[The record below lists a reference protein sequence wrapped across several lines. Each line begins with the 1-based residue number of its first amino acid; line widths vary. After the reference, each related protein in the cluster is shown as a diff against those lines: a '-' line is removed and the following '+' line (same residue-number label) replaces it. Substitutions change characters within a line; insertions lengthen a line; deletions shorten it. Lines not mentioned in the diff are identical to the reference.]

1 MTRATDRITPEVP
14 VTPRSVSAA
23 EPRGRLLKFPVG
35 RKGRRLGVGAF
46 EAARLAKPEARQEP
60 RDRFLRAIEMEQRG
74 FAEGAIA
81 HLRTLL
87 GEVTPETD
95 PYLAVNVRY
104 FLGSFLMLRGETA
117 EALDLTEE
125 GILLA
130 WEHGAPEELEL
141 LENLSQQLGG

>member
-1 MTRATDRITPEVP
+1 VVQALTLE
-14 VTPRSVSAA
+14 
-23 EPRGRLLKFPVG
+23 E
-35 RKGRRLGVGAF
+35 
-46 EAARLAKPEARQEP
+46 RQAP
-60 RDRFLRAIEMEQRG
+60 RDRFLRAIEMERRG
-74 FAEGAIA
+74 FSEGAIA

-87 GEVTPETD
+87 GEVAPETD

-104 FLGSFLMLRGETA
+104 FLGSFLMLRGQTA

-141 LENLSQQLGG
+141 LENLSQHLGG

>member
-1 MTRATDRITPEVP
+1 MRAPGRTTPGP
-14 VTPRSVSAA
+14 SVTSHAVAQD
-23 EPRGRLLKFPVG
+23 EPRGRLLEFSAG
-35 RKGRRLGVGAF
+35 RKGRRLDDGAMKVAGAVTV
-46 EAARLAKPEARQEP
+46 EERQLP

-74 FAEGAIA
+74 FAEGAIT

-87 GEVTPETD
+87 GEVSPETD
-95 PYLAVNVRY
+95 PCLAVNVRY

-117 EALDLTEE
+117 EARDLVED